1 MASAQSLEMARRGE
15 EIYAQRLRAEL
26 EKTHWGFF
34 VSIEPDSGDHY
45 LGRRM
50 EEATAA
56 ARRAHPDKLTYTG
69 RVGFP
74 TAVEIG
80 NSL

>member
-1 MASAQSLEMARRGE
+1 MVSAKSLEIARRGE
-15 EIYAQRLRAEL
+15 EIYSQRLRDQL

-34 VSIEPDSGDHY
+34 VSIEPDSGDYY
-45 LGRRM
+45 LGRRL
-50 EEATAA
+50 EEAIGA
-56 ARRAHPDKLTYTG
+56 ARRAHPDKVTYTN

-80 NSL
+80 NCP